1 MALFWGK
8 SDKAQQ
14 EEPTPQEET
23 TPQGTPTPFEESSD
37 KEKESE
43 EVKALYDKVFELQ
56 SQLRDVR
63 IQKEQFERQVKELRE
78 RLNQFRNG
86 EKEAEEQPAGQDEPL
101 VKPSETEPQ
110 GQEEKPKTGEQAEP
124 KKEESNTPPAD
135 EGKESRSRDTEEL
148 LKLMQEVRDTVEQR
162 YGQLLD
168 EQREMRKEKANKEE
182 RYEQLVSRVQEDR
195 YRKDKVKILSRM
207 IRMRSNITDM
217 LGFYESEAMEGKD
230 SDAAAYLLK
239 QIKALIDGLDA
250 DLRQEMVIKME
261 NGKPGSD
268 LDEEHQEAVGTEPT
282 DQPELAGKVCRSV
295 SPGFYWTLPY
305 IFKPRVNETGE
316 EVMSYKFVINYEQ
329 VITYQYKKE
338 Q

>member
-1 MALFWGK
+1 M
-8 SDKAQQ
+8 SN
-14 EEPTPQEET
+14 
-23 TPQGTPTPFEESSD
+23 
-37 KEKESE
+37 
-43 EVKALYDKVFELQ
+43 
-56 SQLRDVR
+56 
-63 IQKEQFERQVKELRE
+63 ELRY
-78 RLNQFRNG
+78 RSNVQSS
-86 EKEAEEQPAGQDEPL
+86 PL
-101 VKPSETEPQ
+101 DVK
-110 GQEEKPKTGEQAEP
+110 
-124 KKEESNTPPAD
+124 
-135 EGKESRSRDTEEL
+135 
-148 LKLMQEVRDTVEQR
+148 
-162 YGQLLD
+162 
-168 EQREMRKEKANKEE
+168 KANKEE

-230 SDAAAYLLK
+230 SDAATYLQK
-239 QIKALIDGLDA
+239 QIKAFIDGLDA

-316 EVMSYKFVINYEQ
+316 EIMSYKFVINYEQ

>member
-1 MALFWGK
+1 MAFFWGK
-8 SDKAQQ
+8 NDKAQQ
-14 EEPTPQEET
+14 EEPTPQEEQ
-23 TPQGTPTPFEESSD
+23 TPQETPTPTEEGSD
-37 KEKESE
+37 GEKDDD
-43 EVKALYDKVFELQ
+43 EVKALVAKVYDLQ
-56 SQLRDVR
+56 NLLRVER
-63 IQKEQFERQVKELRE
+63 LQKEQFESQVKQLKE
-78 RLNQFRNG
+78 RLNQLRDG
-86 EKEAEEQPAGQDEPL
+86 EKEAEEQPAGQDEPQE
-101 VKPSETEPQ
+101 KPSETEPQ
-110 GQEEKPKTGEQAEP
+110 GQEEKPQAEEQAEP

-135 EGKESRSRDTEEL
+135 EGKESKSQDMEEL
-148 LKLMQEVRDTVEQR
+148 LKLMQEVRDTVERR

-168 EQREMRKEKANKEE
+168 EQRETRKEKANKEE

-217 LGFYESEAMEGKD
+217 LGFYEGEAMEGKD
-230 SDAAAYLLK
+230 SDAAAYLQK
-239 QIKALIDGLDA
+239 QLKALIDGLDA